1 MWQVLFIF
9 LGMAS
14 DSYHFYPGQN
24 IAEQD
29 KNIADILK
37 NVELIQTVVMAHHP
51 WLKALLGNT
60 AAPK

>member
-9 LGMAS
+9 LDMAS
-14 DSYHFYPGQN
+14 DNYHFYPGQN

-37 NVELIQTVVMAHHP
+37 NVELIQTVVSAHLP
-51 WLKALLGNT
+51 GLKTILGNT
-60 AAPK
+60 AEAK